1 MQAGGHR
8 AHRLLSKLRGQPG
21 AAHHPPQVSPRQA
34 TQSPQL
40 RQPLRIITG
49 KFKGRKLFAVE
60 GLTTRP
66 TTAYNRALIFN
77 VHNHFEG
84 ARVLDLFAGT
94 GSYGLEALS
103 RGASWVDFVEFSSAA
118 ISVLL
123 KNINLV
129 GVQDGCHVWRKRAE
143 TFLKKA
149 EPAWDIIFLD
159 PPYDKNLVNPCLE
172 LIFERGLLAP
182 GGVAIAE
189 HSSREGIAES
199 LAPKILKHKAGKT
212 GSFTLLGSAPGD

>member
-1 MQAGGHR
+1 M
-8 AHRLLSKLRGQPG
+8 
-21 AAHHPPQVSPRQA
+21 
-34 TQSPQL
+34 
-40 RQPLRIITG
+40 
-49 KFKGRKLFAVE
+49 
-60 GLTTRP
+60 
-66 TTAYNRALIFN
+66 
-77 VHNHFEG
+77 
-84 ARVLDLFAGT
+84 
-94 GSYGLEALS
+94 
-103 RGASWVDFVEFSSAA
+103 
-118 ISVLL
+118 LL

-129 GVQDGCHVWRKRAE
+129 GAQDDCHVWRKRAE

>member
-1 MQAGGHR
+1 MSKNSSNSYQNRVRIIGGEYR
-8 AHRLLSKLRGQPG
+8 RRVLEFPDQPG
-21 AAHHPPQVSPRQA
+21 
-34 TQSPQL
+34 L
-40 RQPLRIITG
+40 
-49 KFKGRKLFAVE
+49 
-60 GLTTRP
+60 RP
-66 TTAYNRALIFN
+66 TPDRVRETVFN
-77 VHNHFEG
+77 WLG
-84 ARVLDLFAGT
+84 QDLTGMSVLDLFAGT

-212 GSFTLLGSAPGD
+212 GSFTLLGSAPRD